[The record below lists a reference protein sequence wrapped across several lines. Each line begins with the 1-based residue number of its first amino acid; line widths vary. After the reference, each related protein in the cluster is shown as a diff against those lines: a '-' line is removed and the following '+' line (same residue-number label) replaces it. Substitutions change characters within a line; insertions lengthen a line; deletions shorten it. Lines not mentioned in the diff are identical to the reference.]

1 MARLDLTFG
10 QPATSQ
16 ITPTT
21 APTAAKFQGNTSRFS
36 QDQVQIFNNLLTGL
50 LTKAQTIPEEGY
62 NQRSTN
68 LQKAALDRASAITPA
83 SQRGLSPSEQSSIRS
98 AQVSAVEQPLQTAE
112 KQRTAFQNKIEK
124 LPSLLSSLSD
134 FSKAFEDEGQKLVS
148 HTFKEDA
155 NGNVTWVGV
164 MQNPDGTFE
173 QVSENMGGIGT
184 PTKATET
191 ELQPSL
197 IDEAEKYILQN
208 KDKSVEQLELELI
221 KKFPKLSS
229 TNRDALFAAYGIKKK
244 TTDLIAEGRKI
255 VQKYEYAAT
264 DEQLKQRLLESGLD
278 LSVTDINS
286 LIATRAPLSTAM
298 KFRNAAV
305 ELKRKGYDKKK
316 AKTAI
321 QNQKGYDPQMDSELT
336 SALNDVFGK

>member
-21 APTAAKFQGNTSRFS
+21 APTAAKFQGTTSRFS

-50 LTKAQTIPEEGY
+50 LTKSQSIPEEGY

-68 LQKAALDRASAITPA
+68 LQKATLDRASAITPE
-83 SQRGLSPSEQSSIRS
+83 SQRGLSPSQQNSIRS

-112 KQRTAFQNKIEK
+112 KQRTAFQSKIEK

-164 MQNPDGTFE
+164 MQNPDGTFK
-173 QVSENMGGIGT
+173 QVSEDMGGIGT
-184 PTKATET
+184 PSKVSGSSSGGGGGTTPSPSKVLTPAQAATYKVPVGSTEEDIKGMIAGELPEEPPMWFINQENNKAKISLSPT
-191 ELQPSL
+191 ELQKRW
-197 IDEAEKYILQN
+197 DTYKTKN
-208 KDKSVEQLELELI
+208 KSTTG
-221 KKFPKLSS
+221 SS
-229 TNRDALFAAYGIKKK
+229 ANSTIPLF
-244 TTDLIAEGRKI
+244 
-255 VQKYEYAAT
+255 Q
-264 DEQLKQRLLESGLD
+264 
-278 LSVTDINS
+278 
-286 LIATRAPLSTAM
+286 
-298 KFRNAAV
+298 
-305 ELKRKGYDKKK
+305 
-316 AKTAI
+316 
-321 QNQKGYDPQMDSELT
+321 
-336 SALNDVFGK
+336 

>member
-16 ITPTT
+16 VTQAT
-21 APTAAKFQGNTSRFS
+21 APTAAPFRSTTSKFS
-36 QDQVQIFNNLLTGL
+36 QDQVQNFNNLLTGL
-50 LTKAQTIPEEGY
+50 LTKSQTIPEEGY

-68 LQKAALDRASAITPA
+68 LQKAALDRASAITPTD
-83 SQRGLSPSEQSSIRS
+83 QRGLSPSQQSSIRS

-112 KQRTAFQNKIEK
+112 QQRTAFQGKIEK

-134 FSKAFEDEGQKLVS
+134 FSKAFEDEGKKLVS

-155 NGNVTWVGV
+155 SGNVTWVGV

-173 QVSENMGGIGT
+173 QVSEDMGGIGT
-184 PTKATET
+184 PGKAGGT
-191 ELQPSL
+191 
-197 IDEAEKYILQN
+197 
-208 KDKSVEQLELELI
+208 
-221 KKFPKLSS
+221 SS
-229 TNRDALFAAYGIKKK
+229 S
-244 TTDLIAEGRKI
+244 LIAEGRKI
-255 VQKYEYAAT
+255 VQRYENAAT
-264 DEQLKQRLLESGLD
+264 DDQLKQRLLESGLG

-286 LIATRAPLSTAM
+286 LIATRTPLSISM
-298 KFRNAAV
+298 KFRNACV
-305 ELKRKGYDKKK
+305 SLKRQGYDKKK

-321 QNQKGYDPQMDSELT
+321 QNQKGYDPSMNSELT